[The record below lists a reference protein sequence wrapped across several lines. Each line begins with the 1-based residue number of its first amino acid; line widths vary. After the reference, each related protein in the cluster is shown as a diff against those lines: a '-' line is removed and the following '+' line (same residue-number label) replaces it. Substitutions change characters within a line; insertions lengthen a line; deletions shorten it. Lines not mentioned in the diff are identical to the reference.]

1 MPDLNLSG
9 KKTRALGA
17 LLSSKSVEEAAQQA
31 GVSTPTLFRWLRKD
45 ERFLGEYRRA
55 GSQLMEEALRR
66 LQQLCKEAV
75 QTLAE
80 VMADREATA
89 ASRVTAAR
97 ATLELTLKIEEHR
110 SLVNRVERL
119 EAGLGKRK

>member
-1 MPDLNLSG
+1 MPDLNLNG

-89 ASRVTAAR
+89 ASRVTAAK

-110 SLVNRVERL
+110 SLVSRVERL

>member
-1 MPDLNLSG
+1 MPYQNLNG
-9 KKTRALGA
+9 KKARALEA

-31 GVSTPTLFRWLRKD
+31 RVSRTTLFRWLRED
-45 ERFLGEYRRA
+45 ERFQGEYRRA

-66 LQQLCKEAV
+66 LQQLCSEAV
-75 QTLAE
+75 ETLAE
-80 VMADREATA
+80 VMANREATA

-110 SLVNRVERL
+110 SLVNRVELL
-119 EAGLGKRK
+119 ETRLGKRK